1 MTRHELVKAILN
13 AQLTKPRGMLT
24 GTSDWAAW
32 VANEV
37 IKHDQALKESSE
49 ENNTPILG
57 VTAGNL

>member
-1 MTRHELVKAILN
+1 MTRHELVKTILN

-37 IKHDQALKESSE
+37 IKADQQLKVGSE
-49 ENNTPILG
+49 ENKPVILG
-57 VTAGNL
+57 VTSAQL